1 MSHAAESRHAQVWEL
16 TNMLAKHFRS
26 EAPENLMRMAGTDLK
41 LKKKAEDDKG
51 ESKVA
56 RKIRHKYI
64 QVIIH

>member
-1 MSHAAESRHAQVWEL
+1 
-16 TNMLAKHFRS
+16 MLAKHFRS

-51 ESKVA
+51 ESKAA

-64 QVIIH
+64 QVIIHRRKEKRYNVRSNYH